1 MAPLQVIESDNFE
14 LLALVATAE
23 EIASVTHEAGVPG
36 ILGSLP
42 RWPWSAFGRRA
53 ADWNLP

>member
-1 MAPLQVIESDNFE
+1 MAPLQVFESDNFE

-23 EIASVTHEAGVPG
+23 EIASVTHEAGVLG
-36 ILGSLP
+36 ISRSVP
-42 RWPWSAFGRRA
+42 RWLCSAFGRRA